1 MKTKKIIMRSID
13 ILMTVVLL
21 LLMAMQVTQQQL
33 HEYIG
38 IGMFVLVIAHHIL
51 NRKYYFSIFKG
62 KYTPVRVF
70 MLIVNTALLLS
81 FVATPITGMLMSRY
95 ATPFL
100 SGVVGVVW
108 PRKLHLMLSYWSFV
122 LMGLHIGLHLNLMLS
137 KFRNKAVRIIVH
149 ILMSG
154 ISLYGFWLFM
164 KLNIADYLLMKTH
177 FAFLDYSRP
186 AWVVLAEN
194 LSMLLAWAFLSY
206 LLSMMLKAGAKKKHK
221 GEDHHE

>member
-1 MKTKKIIMRSID
+1 MNAKKIAMRVID
-13 ILMTVVLL
+13 VLMAAALL

-51 NRKYYFSIFKG
+51 NRKYYISIFKG
-62 KYTPVRVF
+62 KYTPVRIF

-108 PRKLHLMLSYWSFV
+108 PRKLHLLLSYWSFV
-122 LMGLHIGLHLNLMLS
+122 LMGLHIGLHLNLIFS
-137 KFRNKAVRIIVH
+137 KLRNKAARIIIL

-154 ISLYGFWLFM
+154 IAVYGFYLFISQ
-164 KLNIADYLLMKTH
+164 NIVDYLLMKTH
-177 FAFLDYSRP
+177 FAFLDYAKP
-186 AWVVLAEN
+186 AWLVLAEN
-194 LSMLLAWAFLSY
+194 LAMLLAWAFLSY
-206 LLSMMLKAGAKKKHK
+206 LIAQILRTIHKKDLK
-221 GEDHHE
+221 E